1 MNEKNERI
9 VLDVAYQPQV
19 RTNRNTQ
26 SLMLDVIIALLPV
39 LVIGVWQFGTHPLLV
54 VACSVAACVFFEWG
68 YRKLMHK
75 EQTIGD
81 LSAVVTGLLLG
92 LSMPASAPAW
102 IPVVGA
108 FFAIVLVKQLYGG
121 IGKNFLNPALAGRA
135 FLLSSYSIAIGGTW
149 IIPNGLKGTV
159 DGVTMATPL
168 SYLYGDA
175 AMPKYFGF
183 SSLFLGNIPGS
194 VGEIS
199 SLILIAACIYLVAR
213 KVISWRIPVSFV
225 GTVFVLTLIF
235 GRNGDHLNFAI
246 GNVFSGALLLVA
258 VFMATDYS
266 TSPVTKGGQLLYGF
280 GCGAITVLI
289 RYFGG
294 FPEGTTYA
302 VLIMNLCTWAI
313 DKGFHRHQFGVTKE
327 DLAQAKAQKKA
338 AKEAAK

>member
-1 MNEKNERI
+1 
-9 VLDVAYQPQV
+9 VLL
-19 RTNRNTQ
+19 
-26 SLMLDVIIALLPV
+26 SLLPA
-39 LVIGVWQFGTHPLLV
+39 VIMPVWQFGPKTLIV
-54 VACSVAACVFFEWG
+54 MGSSVLSAVFFEWAI
-68 YRKLMHK
+68 RKFRK
-75 EQTIGD
+75 QSASIGD

-121 IGKNFLNPALAGRA
+121 IGKNFLNPALAARA
-135 FLLSSYSIAIGGTW
+135 FLLSSYTTAVGSTW
-149 IIPNGLKGTV
+149 LVPKSLQGVV
-159 DGVTMATPL
+159 DGVSMATPL